1 MILGLLIT
9 IAWMKFWDFV
19 VPSFMFNGFISILT
33 LDSDI
38 EHAYLCYVFVYSLLY
53 NRILRI

>member
-9 IAWMKFWDFV
+9 IASMKFWDFV
-19 VPSFMFNGFISILT
+19 VASFMFNDFVGFISILT

-38 EHAYLCYVFVYSLLY
+38 EHAYLFCVCV
-53 NRILRI
+53 